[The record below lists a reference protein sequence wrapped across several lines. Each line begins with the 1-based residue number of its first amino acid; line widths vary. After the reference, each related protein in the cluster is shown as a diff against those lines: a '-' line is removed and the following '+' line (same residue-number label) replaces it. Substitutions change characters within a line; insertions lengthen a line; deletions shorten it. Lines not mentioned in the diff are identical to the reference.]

1 MNLFFWL
8 YSNKQAFSISF
19 VSVRVCLFSDN
30 CGVKVFKLEQPALCW
45 QAGRPCLCLLLHYV
59 RKMQSKW
66 PAVKRRAF
74 GQICIKS
81 IPFDKVI
88 LHVNLTMHS
97 SIHLLLDKLLHAGWI
112 YFNISILRM
121 KIIESQALLLS

>member
-1 MNLFFWL
+1 MLQL
-8 YSNKQAFSISF
+8 AYRAEREI
-19 VSVRVCLFSDN
+19 VLLTHC
-30 CGVKVFKLEQPALCW
+30 
-45 QAGRPCLCLLLHYV
+45 LLHYV

-97 SIHLLLDKLLHAGWI
+97 SIHLLLDKLLHAG
-112 YFNISILRM
+112 
-121 KIIESQALLLS
+121 